1 MSWGLLPKSPHSPP
15 GPAAFTYMTEVDN
28 ITPPPPRSH
37 SWPSPSVSFNLSNLT
52 AFELLQYRPG
62 WLGSNSQCT
71 SGHWRKQ
78 LSSADVSST
87 MEAMA
92 GVRPSFERN
101 LDQLWYSGIVHPGQ
115 SYSTWELQYMRVV
128 HRVTNMS
135 CGHCLCFWQTGAV
148 EEAWC
153 QATQRRQNPLP

>member
-1 MSWGLLPKSPHSPP
+1 M
-15 GPAAFTYMTEVDN
+15 
-28 ITPPPPRSH
+28 
-37 SWPSPSVSFNLSNLT
+37 
-52 AFELLQYRPG
+52 
-62 WLGSNSQCT
+62 
-71 SGHWRKQ
+71 
-78 LSSADVSST
+78 SSADVSST

-115 SYSTWELQYMRVV
+115 SYSHYMRVTV
-128 HRVTNMS
+128 HESSPQGNKHELWTLS
-135 CGHCLCFWQTGAV
+135 LLLTGAV